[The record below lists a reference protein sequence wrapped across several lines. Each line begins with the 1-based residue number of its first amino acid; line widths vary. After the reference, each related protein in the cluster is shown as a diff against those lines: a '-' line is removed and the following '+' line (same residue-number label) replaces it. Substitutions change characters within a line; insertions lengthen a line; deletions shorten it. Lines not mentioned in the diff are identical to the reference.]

1 MKSPV
6 AILGLASAGLLFTHC
21 GPPPPNANPEDVARA
36 GTFLTAVG
44 EHLDAV
50 LEKGRDHYGK
60 PTPVFVDGLEIL
72 TGEPARWTYDD
83 HVWILS
89 DLANQQDLMRS
100 LAGFSALTGD
110 QKYRKAAV
118 ATIRHH
124 FDHHKT
130 ANGLLYW
137 GGHTA
142 IDATTDEWVGRRF
155 HWLGK
160 KRSPIHEIKSCY
172 PYYELMWEIDPEATA
187 QLIRTTWSAHIRD
200 WSNLDFDR
208 HGGVDFPEPPGRE
221 VWSEHFDPTSPVFF
235 QSRGR
240 TFVNTGSDLYYGA
253 GMLYHLGADEE
264 ALLWAHHIASRYV
277 ATRHPTTGLRGY
289 QYSNLEDVDRAHQQ
303 FGDLFPDSHVSEAA
317 IFDPNALTKPLLAQL
332 RLADTL
338 GEAGIQ
344 FRRWAVE
351 DLIAIGRHAYDP
363 EEGSF
368 KSLLLDGSDLTA
380 VSMPRDGYF
389 GPKGTTFVSW
399 PAQDYLLCYTTAAG
413 LDDDPFLWE
422 MARKTAGHADLGD
435 IGERDGS
442 AMALKADTASDSA
455 PHLVALLELHRLTG
469 RREYLDLACRV
480 GDNILKNRYEHHLF
494 TPGPGYRYT
503 RTSRPEPLA
512 LLHLAAA
519 LLGRPGI
526 VPDFMDGHAYFACEL
541 KSTDPAYTF
550 DHEVLYTQR
559 RP

>member
-1 MKSPV
+1 MKFSAAPS
-6 AILGLASAGLLFTHC
+6 GLALASLLFTQC
-21 GPPPPNANPEDVARA
+21 GPAGPPVSPEDASRA
-36 GTFLTAVG
+36 GTYLSAVRD
-44 EHLDAV
+44 HLDTV
-50 LEKGRDHYGK
+50 LEIGRDHYGK
-60 PTPVFVDGLEIL
+60 STPVFVDGLEIL
-72 TGEPARWTYDD
+72 TGEPARWTYDQ

-89 DLANQQDLMRS
+89 NLANQQDLMRS
-100 LAGFSALTGD
+100 LAGYSGLTG
-110 QKYRKAAV
+110 KKAYREAAV

-124 FDHHKT
+124 FDHLKT
-130 ANGLLYW
+130 PNGLLYW

-142 IDATTDEWVGRRF
+142 CDATTDQWAGRRF

-160 KRSPIHEIKSCY
+160 KRSPIHELKSCY
-172 PYYELMWEIDPEATA
+172 PDYELMWEVDPEATA
-187 QLIRTTWSAHIRD
+187 QLIRTTWAVHIRN

-208 HGGVDFPEPPGRE
+208 HGGVDFPDPPGRE
-221 VWSEHFDPTSPVFF
+221 VWSETFDPASPVFF

-240 TFVNTGSDLYYGA
+240 TFVNTASDLFFGA

-264 ALLWAHHIASRYV
+264 ALLWGHHLASRYT

-289 QYSNLEDVDRAHQQ
+289 QYSNLEEVDRARQQ

-332 RLADTL
+332 RLSETL
-338 GEAGIQ
+338 GGAGTQ
-344 FRRWAVE
+344 FLRWAVE
-351 DLIAIGRHAYDP
+351 DLVAIGRHAYDP

-368 KSLLLDGSDLTA
+368 KTLLLDGSDLTA
-380 VSMPRDGYF
+380 VAMPRDGYF
-389 GPKGTTFVSW
+389 GPKGTRFASW
-399 PAQDYLLCYTTAAG
+399 PAQDYLLCYATAAR

-422 MARKTAGHADLGD
+422 MARKTARHADLGD
-435 IGERDGS
+435 IGQRDGS
-442 AMALKADTASDSA
+442 AADLNSGTSSDSP

-469 RREYLDLACRV
+469 RREFLDQACRV
-480 GDNILKNRYEHHLF
+480 GDNILRNRFENHLF
-494 TPGPGYRYT
+494 TPGPGYRFT

-519 LLGRPGI
+519 LLGQRDA

-541 KSTDPAYTF
+541 KSTDPGYTF
-550 DHEVLYTQR
+550 DHAVIYTQR